1 MHFLNS
7 LVPFFTLIMSAIT
20 SSIASELLP
29 SLKKMS
35 EVMQVKKLSE
45 NAILP
50 SRGSEYAA
58 GMSTLKVFLYVE
70 SIMERACTS
79 ST

>member
-1 MHFLNS
+1 
-7 LVPFFTLIMSAIT
+7 MSAIT
-20 SSIASELLP
+20 TSAASELP

-50 SRGSEYAA
+50 TRGSEFAA
-58 GMSTLKVFLYVE
+58 GRSLLTLILYVGGH
-70 SIMERACTS
+70 ME
-79 ST
+79 